1 MEWIKE
7 HFPAITGAFG
17 FLTSLVGGT
26 YGVFKWQSAR
36 LDAKM
41 STQIALAVNDAVLEI
56 MEDFAQV
63 RERVSAL
70 EAHFME
76 SKEDIQEIKGKLDSL
91 GGHVLSLP
99 DKLAEVL
106 KK

>member
-1 MEWIKE
+1 MEWVKE
-7 HFPAITGAFG
+7 HFPIVTAAFG
-17 FLTSLVGGT
+17 FFSSLIGGT
-26 YGVFKWQSAR
+26 YGVIKWQSAR

-41 STQIALAVNDAVLEI
+41 STQATLAVNDAVQEI

-70 EAHFME
+70 EAHFMD
-76 SKEDIQEIKGKLDSL
+76 SREDIREIKGKLDSL
-91 GGHVLSLP
+91 GEHVLSLP